1 MSGIPD
7 LGRRSENR
15 CRAPGRTQQHAR
27 RSFGNRAISSRY
39 LPILVMLVLGLASP
53 VSAETLRAGGVGAAT
68 QLLPRL
74 FAGFDR
80 TDAVKFEVVPS
91 LGSSG
96 GLRALSENVLDI
108 AVSGRPL
115 NAEELERGLKV
126 VAAIR
131 TPFVLATSH
140 RAPNGLKSTEIADIY
155 KSPKATWAD
164 GTAIRVILRPKS
176 DSDTPLMGGLFPGM
190 VSALEVARARH
201 DTNIA
206 ATDQDN
212 ADAAERIEGSLTG
225 STLTQMIT
233 EQRNLRLTPIDGVA
247 PSLAT
252 AESGAY
258 PFSKTLYFVLPAMK
272 SSEAERFIAFIGSPT
287 GQELLRAN
295 GSIMIAD

>member
-7 LGRRSENR
+7 LSRRSENR
-15 CRAPGRTQQHAR
+15 CPRSRSEAAARAAQLRQPRDIDSLPVYTCHAC
-27 RSFGNRAISSRY
+27 
-39 LPILVMLVLGLASP
+39 LGPRGP
-53 VSAETLRAGGVGAAT
+53 VSAETLESAEWARRRNCSRACL
-68 QLLPRL
+68 QD
-74 FAGFDR
+74 FDR
-80 TDAVKFEVVPS
+80 TDAVKLEVIPS

-115 NAEELERGLKV
+115 TAEELKHGLKV

-190 VSALEVARARH
+190 GSALEVARARH

-212 ADAAERIEGSLTG
+212 ADAAQRIEGSLTG

-258 PFSKTLYFVLPAMK
+258 LFSKTLY
-272 SSEAERFIAFIGSPT
+272 SYSP
-287 GQELLRAN
+287 R
-295 GSIMIAD
+295 

>member
-1 MSGIPD
+1 MSGIPE
-7 LGRRSENR
+7 LSRRSENR
-15 CRAPGRTQQHAR
+15 CLAPGRTQQRAQR
-27 RSFGNRAISSRY
+27 GVRNRAISTRCLS
-39 LPILVMLVLGLASP
+39 IVVMLVGLASP
-53 VSAETLRAGGVGAAT
+53 AFAETLRAGGVGAAT

-74 FAGFDR
+74 FAGFGQ
-80 TDAVKFEVVPS
+80 TDAVKLEVIPS

-96 GLRALSENVLDI
+96 GLRALSENALDI

-115 NAEELERGLKV
+115 NASELERGLKV

-131 TPFVLATSH
+131 TPFVLVTSH
-140 RAPNGLKSTEIADIY
+140 PAPNGLKSAEIADIY
-155 KSPKATWAD
+155 KSAKATWAD
-164 GTAIRVILRPKS
+164 GAATRVILRPKS

-190 VSALEVARARH
+190 ESALEVARARH

-212 ADAAERIEGSLTG
+212 ADAAERIAGSLTG

-233 EQRNLRLTPIDGVA
+233 EQRNLRLTAIDGVA
-247 PSLAT
+247 PSVAT

-272 SSEAERFIAFIGSPT
+272 SAEAERFIAFIRSPT

-295 GSIMIAD
+295 GSIMIPD